1 MKTQKSHQPKTVK
14 RVWHEIDAAK
24 QPLGRVSTR
33 IANLL
38 RGKHKRDFTPH
49 IDGGDFV
56 VVINAEKLNVTGK
69 KMEQKMYHHYSGYPG
84 GVRTKAMKNIMQ
96 EHPDDIV
103 RRAVFNMIDDFKLRK
118 PIMRRLRIISGDK
131 HEFVIDGTSDK
142 NEKAH
147 NIQEKA

>member
-1 MKTQKSHQPKTVK
+1 MKTPKSHQPKKVT

-33 IANLL
+33 VANFL

-69 KMEQKMYHHYSGYPG
+69 KMDQKVYHHYSGYPG

-118 PIMRRLRIISGDK
+118 PMMRRLRIVIGDK
-131 HEFVIDGTSDK
+131 HEFQIDGTNDK
-142 NEKAH
+142 ERKPAPKA
-147 NIQEKA
+147 IRQ